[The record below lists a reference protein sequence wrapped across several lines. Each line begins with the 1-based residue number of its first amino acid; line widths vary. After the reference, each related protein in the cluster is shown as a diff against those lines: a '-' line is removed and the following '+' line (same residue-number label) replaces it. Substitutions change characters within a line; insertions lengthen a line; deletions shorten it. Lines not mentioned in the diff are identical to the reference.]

1 MKLFVFD
8 HCPFCI
14 KAMMVAGL
22 KRMDV
27 ELVYLQNHDIDA
39 RIEKVGANL
48 VPILQK
54 PDGSYM
60 AESLDIAAYLD
71 GAEGQTALGEA
82 TEGEKIAAWA
92 ETTRPYGSLLLY
104 PRWLKIDLPEF
115 QCQEAKDWFYSRK
128 SAMIDESFEQAF
140 EKSAQYI
147 KQLNTVLEQLDWIT
161 LPSERGNTLSYDD
174 VNLFPT
180 LRNYTVIKGLVFPT
194 RVRQYIDE
202 VAALTNITLY
212 DDVEV

>member
-22 KRMDV
+22 KKIDL
-27 ELVYLQNHDIDA
+27 ELVYLQNHDIEA

-71 GAEGQTALGEA
+71 NADGHPALGA
-82 TEGEKIAAWA
+82 STHTDNIAAWSEA
-92 ETTRPYGSLLLY
+92 TRPYGSLLLF
-104 PRWLKIDLPEF
+104 PRWLRIDLPEF
-115 QCQEAKDWFYSRK
+115 QCQEAKDWFYSKK

-140 EKSAQYI
+140 DNSANYIEK
-147 KQLNTVLEQLDWIT
+147 LNKVLGQLDWLT
-161 LPSERGNTLSYDD
+161 LPSERGDKLTYDD

-180 LRNYTVIKGLVFPT
+180 LRNYTVIKGLVFPS

-202 VAALTNITLY
+202 VAMLTGIPLY
-212 DDVEV
+212 DDVAV

>member
-22 KRMDV
+22 KKTDI

-39 RIEKVGANL
+39 RIEKVGVNL

-71 GAEGQTALGEA
+71 DADGRPGLGEA
-82 TEGEKIAAWA
+82 TETEKIDAWS
-92 ETTRPYGSLLLY
+92 ETTRPYGSLLLF

-115 QCQEAKDWFYSRK
+115 QCQEAKNWFHAKK
-128 SAMIDESFEQAF
+128 SAMIDVSFDQAF
-140 EKSAQYI
+140 DNSAEYIEK
-147 KQLNTVLEQLDWIT
+147 LNTVLNQLDWLT
-161 LPSERGNTLSYDD
+161 LPSERDNKLTYDD

-180 LRNYTVIKGLVFPT
+180 LRNYTVIKGLVFPS
-194 RVRQYIDE
+194 RLRQYVDE
-202 VAALTNITLY
+202 VSGLTGITLY
-212 DDVEV
+212 DDVAV